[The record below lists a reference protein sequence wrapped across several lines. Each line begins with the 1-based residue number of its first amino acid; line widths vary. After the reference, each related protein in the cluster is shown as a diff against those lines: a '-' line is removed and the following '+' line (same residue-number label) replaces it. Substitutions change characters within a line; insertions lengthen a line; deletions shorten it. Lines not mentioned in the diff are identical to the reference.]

1 MGSGNMNDA
10 NRVIEIA
17 NQNNG
22 YVTTKQVKEKKINTI
37 VLTRLVE
44 QKKVRKN
51 SKRLLRYT

>member
-10 NRVIEIA
+10 NRVIKIA

-44 QKKVRKN
+44 QK
-51 SKRLLRYT
+51 S